1 MANSIIVLCARLFL
15 ALMTEGVALFYFL
28 LSDVHNTGS
37 QLDDLQ
43 TNPLLLN
50 ICYMQPLYYL
60 ITVLVYFI
68 FLCFDKL
75 EET

>member
-1 MANSIIVLCARLFL
+1 
-15 ALMTEGVALFYFL
+15 VALLYFL
-28 LSDVHNTGS
+28 LSDMDSIKIETAS
-37 QLDDLQ
+37 

-50 ICYMQPLYYL
+50 ICYMQPLYFL
-60 ITVLVYFI
+60 ITLLAYFI

>member
-1 MANSIIVLCARLFL
+1 MANSTIVLCARLL
-15 ALMTEGVALFYFL
+15 LSICTEGVALFYFI
-28 LSDVHNTGS
+28 LSDMDSVKIESST
-37 QLDDLQ
+37 

-50 ICYMQPLYYL
+50 ICYMQPLYFL
-60 ITVLVYFI
+60 ITLLAYFI

>member
-1 MANSIIVLCARLFL
+1 MDSIKIETA
-15 ALMTEGVALFYFL
+15 
-28 LSDVHNTGS
+28 S
-37 QLDDLQ
+37 

-50 ICYMQPLYYL
+50 ICYMQPLYFL
-60 ITVLVYFI
+60 ITLLAYFI

>member
-1 MANSIIVLCARLFL
+1 MANSTIVLCARLLL
-15 ALMTEGVALFYFL
+15 AIFTEGVALFYFL
-28 LSDVHNTGS
+28 LSD
-37 QLDDLQ
+37 LDSLKIESSS

-50 ICYMQPLYYL
+50 ICYIQPLYYL
-60 ITVLVYFI
+60 ITLLAYFI